1 MEIERDRKMKKF
13 LSLAIVLVFVMA
25 VFVPV
30 SAAAPNE
37 CPDGWLV
44 KLDADGTWE
53 PADYVFPSGFEWEI
67 VGKTVTFSQPVS
79 FCVKGGA
86 ANNSGYQSGTSY
98 TVDFENDGGQIP
110 DISHVVIYAFLEEE
124 GEWCSPGYWRQP
136 QHLDSWEATGFSPDD
151 LFFEA
156 LDYYPTLSKKGQT
169 DGATT
174 DPTLWQVLQAPQF
187 YGGDAFN
194 KVGDLLS
201 GTHPD
206 VNFQGTR
213 VEDSCPLN

>member
-1 MEIERDRKMKKF
+1 MKKF

-44 KLDADGTWE
+44 KLDADGTVE
-53 PADYVFPSGFEWEI
+53 PADYVFPSGFTWEI

-110 DISHVVIYAFLEEE
+110 DISHVVIYAFLDF
-124 GEWCSPGYWRQP
+124 GQWCSPGYWRQP
-136 QHLDSWEATGFSPDD
+136 QHLDSWAATGLGPDD
-151 LFFEA
+151 LFVEKVGSVTVSKLGVTNSA
-156 LDYYPTLSKKGQT
+156 STNPTL
-169 DGATT
+169 
-174 DPTLWQVLQAPQF
+174 LEVLQAPQY

-194 KVGDLLS
+194 AVGDLLS
-201 GTHPD
+201 GGHPD
-206 VNFQGTR
+206 VNFLGTR

>member
-1 MEIERDRKMKKF
+1 
-13 LSLAIVLVFVMA
+13 
-25 VFVPV
+25 
-30 SAAAPNE
+30 
-37 CPDGWLV
+37 
-44 KLDADGTWE
+44 
-53 PADYVFPSGFEWEI
+53 
-67 VGKTVTFSQPVS
+67 VTFSQPVS